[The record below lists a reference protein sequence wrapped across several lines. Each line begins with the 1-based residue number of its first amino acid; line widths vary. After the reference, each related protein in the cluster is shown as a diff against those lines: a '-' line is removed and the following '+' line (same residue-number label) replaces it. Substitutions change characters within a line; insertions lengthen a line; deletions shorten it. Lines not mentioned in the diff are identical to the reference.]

1 MTPENEKALTEHISA
16 IAKILYEDTPS
27 EELTTL
33 ESIETTVRDKITTYV
48 SPHIV
53 FFYQT
58 SHRNGLRKKKNLKK
72 LPGTTD
78 NYQGTSR
85 HLEG

>member
-48 SPHIV
+48 SPQIG
-53 FFYQT
+53 FF
-58 SHRNGLRKKKNLKK
+58 
-72 LPGTTD
+72 
-78 NYQGTSR
+78 
-85 HLEG
+85 